1 VTPHPDDLLRLAE
14 AQRLLGRESFNT
26 LLLWKTMRMSTHP
39 FGSDNACNH
48 WIQRMVRAGRVRKVV
63 RGLFTLAGT
72 K

>member
-14 AQRLLGRESFNT
+14 AQRLLGDVNFNT
-26 LLLWKTMRMSTHP
+26 LLLYRLMWRSTER
-39 FGSDNACNH
+39 FVSENTANH